1 MLAKEKLL
9 IVIEKLLYKKPLDE
23 ITVTEIISE
32 AGLSRKTFYRNFT
45 DKYDLVEKYFKR
57 FFDQSFGQIILG
69 EDFDAAL
76 LHYLEIC
83 ESKASILKNAYSSS
97 DVNGLRNYDIESTR
111 RTYEKY
117 LIDKGAD
124 TKLPEM
130 RFAIEIASRGG
141 TDMVIDWLIGG
152 MKTDKKQLQML
163 IKRTL
168 PNDMLKFLE

>member
-9 IVIEKLLYKKPLDE
+9 VVIEKLLYKKPLDE
-23 ITVTEIISE
+23 ITVTEIILE

-57 FFDQSFGQIILG
+57 FFDESFGQIILG

-83 ESKASILKNAYSSS
+83 ESKANILKNAYSSS

-124 TKLPEM
+124 TELPEM

-141 TDMVIDWLIGG
+141 TDMVIDWLVGG